1 VADIT
6 TQDNRGKVMG
16 ILEILSWVALLFV
29 YGGAGIVIENFGYFA
44 FFYIVGGLV
53 FVLGLI
59 AGLLLEEN
67 KEDAPDIK
75 VSYFQQLRESFSKS
89 QSNLPRDLW
98 KVLIAITLWGVAQQ
112 IFFPYLIT
120 YINHAL
126 NKTATESSIVIFF
139 AILIGGIG
147 AAYPLGILVD
157 KWGRKKIALIAVAAE
172 AVGLFAFS
180 LAQSNLALVLTGIL
194 WLAPISAWT
203 IATSAWTK
211 DLFPEDK
218 RGQFGGYVILFS
230 VAFTMIPGP
239 LLGSW
244 LITTFG
250 MHTVL
255 NGQEAF
261 VPTSLIFQVS
271 AFATLFAAIPLF
283 LIHTK
288 KKEIEKVS

>member
-1 VADIT
+1 
-6 TQDNRGKVMG
+6 
-16 ILEILSWVALLFV
+16 VALLFV

-53 FVLGLI
+53 LVLGLI
-59 AGLLLEEN
+59 AGLLIEEK
-67 KEDAPDIK
+67 KEDAPEIK
-75 VSYFQQLRESFSKS
+75 GSYFQQLREVFSKS

-98 KVLIAITLWGVAQQ
+98 YVLIAITLWGVAQQ

-126 NKTATESSIVIFF
+126 KKTATESSIVIFF

-157 KWGRKKIALIAVAAE
+157 KWGRKKIALIAIIAE
-172 AVGLFAFS
+172 AIGLFAFS
-180 LAQSNLALVLTGIL
+180 LARENLALVLTGIL

-211 DLFPEDK
+211 DLFPHDK

-244 LITTFG
+244 LITTYG
-250 MHTVL
+250 THTVL

-261 VPTSLIFQVS
+261 VPTSLIFQVA

-283 LIHTK
+283 LIHNK
-288 KKEIEKVS
+288 KSQKEIGKAS